1 MFIFTNKQDGLPANG
16 THVLVAG
23 KRANLSVCFK
33 CNNELLFQ
41 KKRKQS
47 WHQVIEIKFHQRPQN
62 LPLNWGNQ
70 QMRKDHL
77 PW

>member
-1 MFIFTNKQDGLPANG
+1 MKIFLLILNIVFLYTNILA
-16 THVLVAG
+16 
-23 KRANLSVCFK
+23 SFEFK
-33 CNNELLFQ
+33 CNNELLLQ
-41 KKRKQS
+41 KKRKQT